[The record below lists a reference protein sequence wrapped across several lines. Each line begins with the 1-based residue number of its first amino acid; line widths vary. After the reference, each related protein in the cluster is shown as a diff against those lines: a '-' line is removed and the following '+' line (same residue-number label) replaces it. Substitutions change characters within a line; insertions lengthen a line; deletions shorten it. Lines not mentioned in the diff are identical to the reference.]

1 MPVPARYNT
10 LMKLVFLIS
19 SAAIVYYM
27 RFDRVVRMTYDKEL
41 DTFRTVFLV
50 APCAVLALLINQE
63 FSILEVSELSCT
75 AAASHSWVSES
86 STEAHW
92 PDLGE
97 VGVALLHVQHPGAKE
112 VPCSR
117 SAANGGWQTG
127 DTLIIPKFSN
137 LEFS

>member
-50 APCAVLALLINQE
+50 APCAVLALVINQE
-63 FSILEVSELSCT
+63 FSILEVSDHSYT
-75 AAASHSWVSES
+75 AAVSYSWVSIN
-86 STEAHW
+86 TEAR
-92 PDLGE
+92 DL
-97 VGVALLHVQHPGAKE
+97 
-112 VPCSR
+112 
-117 SAANGGWQTG
+117 T
-127 DTLIIPKFSN
+127 
-137 LEFS
+137 

>member
-63 FSILEVSELSCT
+63 FSILEVSEQSHT
-75 AAASHSWVSES
+75 AAVSQS
-86 STEAHW
+86 
-92 PDLGE
+92 G
-97 VGVALLHVQHPGAKE
+97 
-112 VPCSR
+112 
-117 SAANGGWQTG
+117 
-127 DTLIIPKFSN
+127 FSI
-137 LEFS
+137 SGTKAQ